1 LTQIAIEQAGRTPA
15 IRRGVRARLFRH
27 STPILFL
34 MPAALLM
41 AVFVAY
47 PLVDSLV
54 LSLYRWNGLEAREFI
69 GLRNFEYLLTGDDV
83 FWTSLQHN
91 VMFSIGT
98 TVGTVL
104 IGFVLAVAIERRVHG
119 WRFFKIV
126 YFLPVMMPITVVGLL
141 WGRIYDP
148 TMGPL
153 NALLHV
159 VGVSSPPEWLG
170 NASMALP
177 AVIAVTIWQYS
188 GFPMIILLAAM
199 ENIPTDLHDAATL
212 DGVNVWNRVRHII
225 FPLVQPVFAVIIMLQ
240 IIFSFKV
247 FDIVWVMTQGG
258 PGEASDVLGVYL
270 YKAAFTYE
278 RFGYGSAVAV
288 MMSLI
293 IFALSLVYLR
303 FIRPQK
309 VEF

>member
-1 LTQIAIEQAGRTPA
+1 LTHIAIEHAGRTQA

-27 STPILFL
+27 ATPILFL

-47 PLVDSLV
+47 PLADSLV

-104 IGFVLAVAIERRVHG
+104 IGFLLAVAIERRVHG
-119 WRFFKIV
+119 WQFFKIV

-153 NALLHV
+153 NALLRGI
-159 VGVSSPPEWLG
+159 GVSTPPEWLG

-199 ENIPTDLHDAATL
+199 ENIPTDLHDAATI
-212 DGVNVWNRVRHII
+212 DGVNIWNRVRHII

-293 IFALSLVYLR
+293 IFALSLIYFR
-303 FIRPQK
+303 FVRPQK